1 MGRRNRNSSF
11 NESAYLNNVTFN
23 YYYNR
28 FKELAM
34 SMFEWKNVPSSI
46 DVRYLEEVLF
56 EQGQAVFFEDEVMGK
71 LALKNVPQGKLD
83 VYRIPILRRAIGDNG
98 YNKKLT
104 NKDSVIIY
112 NNNLHTSCVEAIR
125 MFAIRI
131 SDLDRTIDVNAKA
144 QKTPVLINCDEN
156 ERFSLEQ
163 LYKDYEGNIPFIFG
177 DKKLNPNSMTVL
189 KTDAPYVSDK
199 IYELKTQIWNEAL
212 TYLGI
217 SNTNVVKKER
227 MISDEVIRNMGGTI
241 ASRYSRLE
249 ARRTA
254 CEQINKMFGENIEV
268 NYREDFRGVDED
280 GVVFEGETGDG
291 SMKTMVTDIRT
302 KLKGGE

>member
-11 NESAYLNNVTFN
+11 NESAYLNNTTFN

-34 SMFEWKNVPSSI
+34 SMFEWSNVPSSI

-83 VYRIPILRRAIGDNG
+83 VYRIPILRRAMGDNG

-112 NNNLHTSCVEAIR
+112 NNNLHTSCVEVIR

-156 ERFSLEQ
+156 ERYSLEQ
-163 LYKDYEGNIPFIFG
+163 MYMKYEGNTPFIFG

-189 KTDAPYVSDK
+189 KTDAPYVADK

-217 SNTNVVKKER
+217 SNTNVTKKER

-268 NYREDFRGVDED
+268 KYREDFREADDE
-280 GVVFEGETGDG
+280 VMFEAETGD
-291 SMKTMVTDIRT
+291 SSLKTMVTDIRT
-302 KLKGGE
+302 K

>member
-1 MGRRNRNSSF
+1 MARRKRNSSF

-34 SMFEWKNVPSSI
+34 SMFEWKNVPDTI

-71 LALKNVPQGKLD
+71 LALKNAAQGKLD
-83 VYRIPILRRAIGDNG
+83 VYRIPILRRAMGDNG

-104 NKDSVIIY
+104 KKDSVIIY
-112 NNNLHTSCVEAIR
+112 NNNLHTSCVEAIT

-156 ERFSLEQ
+156 ERLSLEQ
-163 LYKDYEGNIPFIFG
+163 LYMKYEGNTPFIFG

-189 KTDAPYVSDK
+189 KTDAPYVADK

-217 SNTNVVKKER
+217 SNTNVTKKER

-254 CEQINKMFGENIEV
+254 CEKINKMFGENIEV
-268 NYREDFRGVDED
+268 KYREDFREADDE
-280 GVVFEGETGDG
+280 VMFEGETGD
-291 SMKTMVTDIRT
+291 SSLKTMVTDIRT
-302 KLKGGE
+302 N

>member
-1 MGRRNRNSSF
+1 MARKNRNSSF

-156 ERFSLEQ
+156 ERYSLEQ
-163 LYKDYEGNIPFIFG
+163 MYMKYEGNTPFIFG

-217 SNTNVVKKER
+217 SNTNVTKKER

-254 CEQINKMFGENIEV
+254 CEQINKMFGENMEV
-268 NYREDFRGVDED
+268 NYREDFREADDE
-280 GVVFEGETGDG
+280 VMFEGETGDG
-291 SMKTMVTDIRT
+291 SLKTMVTDIRT
-302 KLKGGE
+302 N